1 MLSCGSSEETK
12 NKKNKIVFILQ
23 VKILAAKVEKNIIFT
38 KEISPKTK
46 IKKRMMQLFPS
57 KYFTYKDQLLHCEE
71 TSVSEII
78 RQNGTPTYIYSKKY
92 FVEAYRE
99 FDEAFRDVQHKI
111 FYAAK
116 SNFNL
121 SVIKTFLE
129 LGSGVDVNSEGE
141 LYRALKA
148 GAKPENI
155 ILTSVGKT
163 KNEIKLGLEHDVLMI
178 KAESEQEIYLIN
190 EIASSMSKI
199 ARVAIR
205 VNPDVDA
212 RTHPYIS
219 TGLSE
224 NKFGVNS
231 ETALKIF
238 RMQSELKNIK
248 FTGIDMHIG
257 SQITD
262 VSPFVEA
269 VEKLANLFLILKKEG
284 IELKHFDI
292 GGGIGIQYNDETP
305 FSIKD
310 FAEAILPIL
319 KSLNCEII
327 FEPGRYLTA
336 NAGILVTEVLY
347 TKKNQKKNFLVVDA
361 AMTDL
366 LRPSIYSAYH
376 HIQPV
381 NVDETKE
388 EITADIVGPVCES
401 GDFLAKERTIQKS
414 KRGDLLAVMS
424 AGAYG
429 MVMASNYN
437 ARRRPVEVLVDGEN
451 FSIVRGRETFDHLL
465 FDEVQ
470 LLK

>member
-1 MLSCGSSEETK
+1 
-12 NKKNKIVFILQ
+12 
-23 VKILAAKVEKNIIFT
+23 
-38 KEISPKTK
+38 
-46 IKKRMMQLFPS
+46 MQLFPS
-57 KYFTYKDQLLHCEE
+57 KYFTYKDQQLYCEE
-71 TSVSEII
+71 TAVPEII
-78 RQNGTPTYIYSKKY
+78 KQTGTPTYIYSKKY
-92 FVEAYRE
+92 FIDAYKE
-99 FDEAFRDVQHKI
+99 FDEAFSDIQHKI

-121 SVIKTFLE
+121 SVIKTFLQ

-163 KNEIKLGLEHDVLMI
+163 RREIELGLEHDVLMI
-178 KAESEQEIYLIN
+178 KAESEEEVFLIN
-190 EIASSMSKI
+190 EIATSMNKI

-212 RTHPYIS
+212 KTHPYIS

-224 NKFGVNS
+224 NKFGVDR

-238 RMQSELKNIK
+238 RMQNELKNIK

-257 SQITD
+257 SQIT
-262 VSPFVEA
+262 SIFPFVEA
-269 VEKLANLFLILKKEG
+269 VEKLANLFFILKKEG
-284 IELKHFDI
+284 IELQHFDV
-292 GGGIGIQYNDETP
+292 GGGIGIQYNNENP
-305 FSIKD
+305 FTIKEY
-310 FAEAILPIL
+310 AAKILPTL

-366 LRPSIYSAYH
+366 LRPSIYGAYH

-381 NVDETKE
+381 KVDETKE
-388 EITADIVGPVCES
+388 EITADVVGPVCES
-401 GDFLAKERTIQKS
+401 GDFLAKERTIPKS
-414 KRGDLLAVMS
+414 ERGDLLAIMS

-437 ARRRPVEVLVDGEN
+437 ARRRPAEILVDGN
-451 FSIVRGRETFDHLL
+451 KISVIRGRETFDHLL
-465 FDEVQ
+465 FDEVEA
-470 LLK
+470 LK

>member
-1 MLSCGSSEETK
+1 
-12 NKKNKIVFILQ
+12 
-23 VKILAAKVEKNIIFT
+23 
-38 KEISPKTK
+38 
-46 IKKRMMQLFPS
+46 MQFFPS
-57 KYFTYKDQLLHCEE
+57 TCFTYKDNQLHCEE
-71 TSVSEII
+71 VSITDI
-78 RQNGTPTYIYSKKY
+78 VRQTGTPTYIYSKKY
-92 FVEAYRE
+92 FETAYKE
-99 FDEAFRDVQHKI
+99 FDDAFHEIPHKI

-121 SVIKTFLE
+121 SVIKTFLQ

-148 GAKPENI
+148 GAKPGNL

-178 KAESEQEIYLIN
+178 KAESEEEIYLIN
-190 EIASSMSKI
+190 EIAASMNKV

-212 RTHPYIS
+212 KTHPYIS

-224 NKFGVNS
+224 NKFGVDR
-231 ETALKIF
+231 ETALRIF
-238 RMQSELKNIK
+238 RMQNELKNIK

-257 SQITD
+257 SQITSI
-262 VSPFVEA
+262 SPFVEA
-269 VEKLANLFLILKKEG
+269 VEKLANLFFILKKEG

-292 GGGIGIQYNDETP
+292 GGGIGIQYKDEKT
-305 FSIKD
+305 FSIKEY
-310 FAEAILPIL
+310 AAAILPIL

-347 TKKNQKKNFLVVDA
+347 TKKNQNKNFVVVDA

-366 LRPSIYSAYH
+366 LRPSIYGAYH
-376 HIQPV
+376 HIQPIK
-381 NVDETKE
+381 VDATKE
-388 EITADIVGPVCES
+388 KITADVVGPVCES
-401 GDFLAKERTIQKS
+401 GDFLAKKRNIQKS
-414 KRGDLLAVMS
+414 EHGDLLAIMS

-437 ARRRPVEVLVDGEN
+437 ARRRPAEILVDGN
-451 FSIVRGRETFDHLL
+451 KISVIRGRETFDHLL
-465 FDEVQ
+465 FDEQ
-470 LLK
+470 EALK

>member
-1 MLSCGSSEETK
+1 MT
-12 NKKNKIVFILQ
+12 Q
-23 VKILAAKVEKNIIFT
+23 
-38 KEISPKTK
+38 P
-46 IKKRMMQLFPS
+46 FPS
-57 KYFTYKDQLLHCEE
+57 SYFTYKNNALFCEDV
-71 TSVSEII
+71 SVCEIVKHT
-78 RQNGTPTYIYSKKY
+78 GTPAYLYSKKY
-92 FVEAYRE
+92 FEDAYKE
-99 FDEAFRDVQHKI
+99 FDEAFHELPHKI

-121 SVIKTFLE
+121 SVIKTFIK

-148 GAKPENI
+148 GALPQNI

-163 KNEIKLGLEHDVLMI
+163 SREIELGLEHDVLMI
-178 KAESEQEIYLIN
+178 KAESEEEVYLIN
-190 EIASSMSKI
+190 EIAGSLNKT

-212 RTHPYIS
+212 KTHPYIS

-231 ETALKIF
+231 ETALAIF
-238 RMQSELKNIK
+238 RKQSELKNIV

-269 VEKLANLFLILKKEG
+269 VEKLASLYLILKNEG
-284 IELKHFDI
+284 LKLKHFDI
-292 GGGIGIQYNDETP
+292 GGGIGVFYKNESP
-305 FSIKD
+305 FSVKE
-310 FAEAILPIL
+310 FASALLPTL
-319 KSLNCEII
+319 KKLECEII
-327 FEPGRYLTA
+327 FEPGRFLTA
-336 NAGILVTEVLY
+336 NAGILVTEILY
-347 TKKNQKKNFLVVDA
+347 TKKNQQKNFIVVDA

-381 NVDETKE
+381 KLDESQP
-388 EITADIVGPVCES
+388 EITADVVGPVCES
-401 GDFLAKERTIQKS
+401 GDFLAKNRPLQTG

-429 MVMASNYN
+429 MVMSSNYN
-437 ARRRPVEVLVDGEN
+437 ARRRPVEILVDGN
-451 FSIVRGRETFDHLL
+451 SYSIIRRRETFDHLL
-465 FDEVQ
+465 FDEEQ
-470 LLK
+470 LLHK

>member
-1 MLSCGSSEETK
+1 
-12 NKKNKIVFILQ
+12 
-23 VKILAAKVEKNIIFT
+23 
-38 KEISPKTK
+38 
-46 IKKRMMQLFPS
+46 MMQLFPS
-57 KYFTYKDQLLHCEE
+57 TYFTYKENQLHCEDV
-71 TSVSEII
+71 TVSEII
-78 RQNGTPTYIYSKKY
+78 IQTGTPTYIYSKKY
-92 FVEAYRE
+92 FVDAYKE
-99 FDEAFRDVQHKI
+99 FDEAFNEIPHKI

-121 SVIKTFLE
+121 NVIKTFLN

-163 KNEIKLGLEHDVLMI
+163 KREIELGLENDVLMI
-178 KAESEQEIYLIN
+178 KAESEQEVYLIN
-190 EIASSMSKI
+190 EIAASMDKI

-212 RTHPYIS
+212 KTHPYIS

-224 NKFGVNS
+224 NKFGVDS
-231 ETALKIF
+231 ETALKVF
-238 RMQSELKNIK
+238 RMQDELKNIR

-257 SQITD
+257 SQITSL
-262 VSPFVEA
+262 SPFVEA
-269 VEKLANLFLILKKEG
+269 VEKLAKLFIILKKEG
-284 IELKHFDI
+284 IELKHFDV
-292 GGGIGIQYNDETP
+292 GGGIGILYKDEKP
-305 FSIKD
+305 FPIKEY
-310 FAEAILPIL
+310 AKAILPIL
-319 KSLNCEII
+319 KNLNCEII

-347 TKKNQKKNFLVVDA
+347 TKQNQNKNFLVVDA

-366 LRPSIYSAYH
+366 LRPSIYGAYH

-381 NVDETKE
+381 KKDEVRG
-388 EITADIVGPVCES
+388 EIVADIVGPVCES
-401 GDFLAKERTIQKS
+401 GDFLAKERAIQKS
-414 KRGDLLAVMS
+414 EHGDLLAVMS

-437 ARRRPVEVLVDGEN
+437 ARRRPAEILVDGN
-451 FSIVRGRETFDHLL
+451 SFSIIRNRETFDHLL
-465 FDEVQ
+465 FDEENN
-470 LLK
+470 LTS